1 MKVREITEILESIAP
16 KILQETYDNCGLLVG
31 DLNAEVSKAL
41 ICLDV
46 TENVIHEAIEKKC
59 ELIISHHPIIFH
71 SLKKITPDNST
82 GRMLIE
88 AIKNNISIYAAHT
101 NFDNIENGVN
111 HIFANKLGLTN
122 TKILSPTQNLLFKLV
137 TFCPDEKADEIRQA
151 LFNAGAGHIGN
162 YDCCSYNVNGSG
174 TFRALEN
181 TNPYVGEKGQL
192 HNENE
197 TRIEVIFPG
206 FIEKKLIN
214 ALLKSH
220 PYEEV
225 AYDIYPLKNTHAG
238 IGAGMIGEL
247 PEAMDE
253 EKLFLKIKQ
262 IFKTGSIR
270 HSKLR
275 GKKISKV
282 AICGGSGGFLIQ
294 EAIHAG
300 ADIFI
305 TADVRYHDFFSAEDR
320 MVIADIGHFESEQ
333 YTKEL
338 FLSIINKK
346 IPKFAAIIS
355 EQDLNPVYYF

>member
-46 TENVIHEAIEKKC
+46 TENVIREAIEKKC

-71 SLKKITPDNST
+71 SLKKITLDNSI

-101 NFDNIENGVN
+101 NFDNIKNGVN
-111 HIFANKLGLTN
+111 NIFANKLGLIK

-137 TFCPDEKADEIRQA
+137 TFCPDEKADEIRQS

-197 TRIEVIFPG
+197 TRIEMIFPG
-206 FIEKKLIN
+206 YIEKKLIN

-225 AYDIYPLKNTHAG
+225 AYDIYPLKNTYAG

-275 GKKISKV
+275 GKKSSKV

-305 TADVRYHDFFSAEDR
+305 TCLL
-320 MVIADIGHFESEQ
+320 
-333 YTKEL
+333 YT
-338 FLSIINKK
+338 S
-346 IPKFAAIIS
+346 PS
-355 EQDLNPVYYF
+355 PRD